1 MASIKKFSE
10 QVIDLGE
17 RIGNV
22 ADAAQGKDV
31 RRGPRARW
39 LVLPAAG
46 AGLYALTTSGAF
58 ARRASD
64 AVKEV
69 RVRASD
75 LPDEL
80 MSRVHDA
87 TSSSATVAGRPAAAR
102 RAEVGTG
109 VAAPRPRLL
118 ADREAR
124 VVRKRRT
131 G

>member
-10 QVIDLGE
+10 QVIDVAE
-17 RIGNV
+17 RINNV

-31 RRGPRARW
+31 RKGPRARW
-39 LVLPAAG
+39 LLLPAAG

-64 AVKEV
+64 VVKEV

-87 TSSSATVAGRPAAAR
+87 TSSSANGRRSTSSSTSRSSSTTSRSGNRRRRTKAKAAR
-102 RAEVGTG
+102 
-109 VAAPRPRLL
+109 
-118 ADREAR
+118 
-124 VVRKRRT
+124 
-131 G
+131 

>member
-1 MASIKKFSE
+1 MGSIKKFSE
-10 QVIDLGE
+10 QVIDVGE

-31 RRGPRARW
+31 QRGPRARW
-39 LVLPAAG
+39 LLLPAAG

-64 AVKEV
+64 VVKEV

-80 MSRVHDA
+80 MSRVHEA
-87 TSSSATVAGRPAAAR
+87 TSSSGNGRRSTSTTSRSTSSTTSRSGNRRRSTKAKAAR
-102 RAEVGTG
+102 
-109 VAAPRPRLL
+109 
-118 ADREAR
+118 
-124 VVRKRRT
+124 
-131 G
+131 

>member
-10 QVIDLGE
+10 QVINVGE

-31 RRGPRARW
+31 RSGPRARW
-39 LVLPAAG
+39 LLLPAAG

-64 AVKEV
+64 VVKEV

-80 MSRVHDA
+80 MNRVHEA
-87 TSSSATVAGRPAAAR
+87 TSSSGNGRRSTSSSTTSRSGNRRRSTKAKTAR
-102 RAEVGTG
+102 
-109 VAAPRPRLL
+109 
-118 ADREAR
+118 
-124 VVRKRRT
+124 
-131 G
+131 

>member
-1 MASIKKFSE
+1 MASMKKFSE
-10 QVIDLGE
+10 QVIDVGE

-22 ADAAQGKDV
+22 ADAAKGKDV
-31 RRGPRARW
+31 QKGPRARW
-39 LVLPAAG
+39 LLLPAAG

-64 AVKEV
+64 VVKEV

-87 TSSSATVAGRPAAAR
+87 TSSSGNGRRSTTSSSTTSRSGSRRRSTKAKAAR
-102 RAEVGTG
+102 
-109 VAAPRPRLL
+109 
-118 ADREAR
+118 
-124 VVRKRRT
+124 
-131 G
+131 

>member
-1 MASIKKFSE
+1 MATIKKFSE
-10 QVIDLGE
+10 QVIDVGE

-31 RRGPRARW
+31 QRGPRARW
-39 LVLPAAG
+39 LLLPAAG

-64 AVKEV
+64 VVKEV

-80 MSRVHDA
+80 MSRVHEA
-87 TSSSATVAGRPAAAR
+87 TSSSGNGRRSTSSSPTSRSGNRRRSTKAKAAR
-102 RAEVGTG
+102 
-109 VAAPRPRLL
+109 
-118 ADREAR
+118 
-124 VVRKRRT
+124 
-131 G
+131 

>member
-10 QVIDLGE
+10 QMIEAGE
-17 RIGNV
+17 RLANV

-39 LVLPAAG
+39 LILPAAG

-64 AVKEV
+64 VVKEA

-80 MSRVHDA
+80 MSRVQGA
-87 TSSSATVAGRPAAAR
+87 TSSSGNGRRSTSSTTRRSGNRRRSTKTKTAR
-102 RAEVGTG
+102 
-109 VAAPRPRLL
+109 
-118 ADREAR
+118 
-124 VVRKRRT
+124 
-131 G
+131 

>member
-58 ARRASD
+58 AQRASD

-87 TSSSATVAGRPAAAR
+87 TSSSNGRRSTSSSTTSRSGNRRRSTKAKAAR
-102 RAEVGTG
+102 
-109 VAAPRPRLL
+109 
-118 ADREAR
+118 
-124 VVRKRRT
+124 
-131 G
+131 

>member
-1 MASIKKFSE
+1 MASVKKFSE
-10 QVIDLGE
+10 QVIDVGE
-17 RIGNV
+17 RIGNL

-39 LVLPAAG
+39 LLLPAAG

-64 AVKEV
+64 VVKEV

-80 MSRVHDA
+80 MSRVHEA
-87 TSSSATVAGRPAAAR
+87 TSSSNGRRSTSSTTTRTGNRRRSTKAKAAR
-102 RAEVGTG
+102 
-109 VAAPRPRLL
+109 
-118 ADREAR
+118 
-124 VVRKRRT
+124 
-131 G
+131 

>member
-1 MASIKKFSE
+1 MASMKKLSE
-10 QVIDLGE
+10 LVIDVGE

-22 ADAAQGKDV
+22 SDAAQGKDV

-39 LVLPAAG
+39 LLLPAAG

-64 AVKEV
+64 VVKEV

-80 MSRVHDA
+80 MSRVDEA
-87 TSSSATVAGRPAAAR
+87 TSSSGNGRRSTSNTTTRSGNRRRSTKAKAAR
-102 RAEVGTG
+102 
-109 VAAPRPRLL
+109 
-118 ADREAR
+118 
-124 VVRKRRT
+124 
-131 G
+131 